1 MQDPSV
7 INDPPYGSERSYNG
21 LRLVGSLVKRNE
33 QHVRV
38 FLIGD
43 AVSCAKAG
51 QVTPDGYYKIE
62 SMLRAISSNKQGEI
76 GVCGS
81 CMDARGITVGELAD
95 GCCRSSMEELTDWE
109 QWADKVL
116 VF

>member
-1 MQDPSV
+1 VDKTLFV

-21 LRLVGSLVKRNE
+21 LRMAGSLAKRDK

-51 QVTPDGYYKIE
+51 QVTPNGYYKIE
-62 SMLRAISSNKQGEI
+62 NMLLPISNKQGEI

-81 CMDARGITVGELAD
+81 CMDARGITASELTD
-95 GCCRSSMEELTDWE
+95 GCYRSSMEELTDWE

>member
-1 MQDPSV
+1 MCKNLFV

-21 LRLVGSLVKRNE
+21 LRLAGSLVKRNE

-62 SMLRAISSNKQGEI
+62 SMLRAISNKQGEI

-81 CMDARGITVGELAD
+81 CMELAD

>member
-1 MQDPSV
+1 MDKTLFV

-21 LRLVGSLVKRNE
+21 LRLAAALVKRGG

-43 AVSCAKAG
+43 AVSGAKAG

-62 SMLRAISSNKQGEI
+62 NMLRSVSNRQGEI
-76 GVCGS
+76 GVCGG

-95 GCCRSSMEELTDWE
+95 SCGRSSMEELTDWE